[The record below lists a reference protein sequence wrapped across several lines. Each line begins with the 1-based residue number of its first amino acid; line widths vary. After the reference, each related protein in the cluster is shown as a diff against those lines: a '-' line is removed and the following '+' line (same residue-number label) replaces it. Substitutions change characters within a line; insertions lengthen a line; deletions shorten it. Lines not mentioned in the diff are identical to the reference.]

1 MKTEEDIDVGSTVQ
15 LRAGSPKMTVR
26 ALLKRDG
33 SVVSDEEPDSEIAQ
47 AECVWFGGESVL
59 KSSVF
64 PITALRIH
72 VPYEDRKK
80 DEDERPQRKREPEIV
95 RKVVG

>member
-1 MKTEEDIDVGSTVQ
+1 MKTDEDIDIGSTVQ
-15 LRAGSPKMTVR
+15 LRSGSPKMTVR

-33 SVVSDEEPDSEIAQ
+33 NVVGDEEPDELIEQ

-64 PITALRIH
+64 PIGSLRIH
-72 VPYEDRKK
+72 VPYEERKK
-80 DEDERPQRKREPEIV
+80 DEEERPARKREPEIV

>member
-1 MKTEEDIDVGSTVQ
+1 MKTDEDIDVGSVVQ

-26 ALLKRDG
+26 ALLRRDG
-33 SVVSDEEPDSEIAQ
+33 SVVGDDEPDEAIDQ

-64 PITALRIH
+64 PIAALRIH
-72 VPYEDRKK
+72 VPYEERKQA
-80 DEDERPQRKREPEIV
+80 EEPARKREPEIV

>member
-1 MKTEEDIDVGSTVQ
+1 MKTDEDIDVGSTVQ
-15 LRAGSPKMTVR
+15 LRSGSPKMTVR

-33 SVVSDEEPDSEIAQ
+33 SVVGDNDPDEAIDQ

-59 KSSVF
+59 KSSAF

-72 VPYEDRKK
+72 VPYEERKR
-80 DEDERPQRKREPEIV
+80 EEEPARKREPEIV
-95 RKVVG
+95 RKVV